1 MNGCAGCVLDTCLQ
15 RSYYGPPFK
24 SLQYNLEDRTS
35 MSSEEQHRTM
45 GNNWESQAGRRAQNR
60 RPSSFSSWLWAL
72 TLLSLAVRWSDYMQS
87 DLIGSPRGGALQP
100 KEPGRPG
107 RMRQCP
113 VLGGRASVVKPRHWV

>member
-1 MNGCAGCVLDTCLQ
+1 MVVQVVYWTRA
-15 RSYYGPPFK
+15 YGGP
-24 SLQYNLEDRTS
+24 
-35 MSSEEQHRTM
+35 TM
-45 GNNWESQAGRRAQNR
+45 GLHSKVYNIIQKTGPVCPRRNSTGPWVTTGRARLEEGPTIAGLA
-60 RPSSFSSWLWAL
+60 PSPLGLWAL

-100 KEPGRPG
+100 KGPGRPG